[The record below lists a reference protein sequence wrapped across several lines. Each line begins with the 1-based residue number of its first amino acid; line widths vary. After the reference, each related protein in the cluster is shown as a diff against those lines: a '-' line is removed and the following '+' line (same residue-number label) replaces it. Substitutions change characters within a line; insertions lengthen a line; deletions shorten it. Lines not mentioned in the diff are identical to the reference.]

1 LTQRE
6 LAVILNREHGMVAR
20 IELGES
26 RVDFVESYE
35 LFMALGVDP
44 MVEAAS
50 LMKKFTEVEI

>member
-1 LTQRE
+1 
-6 LAVILNREHGMVAR
+6 MVAR